1 MALLVS
7 LSKKE
12 YQTLYE
18 IALSTNDVRILRR
31 AQAILWL
38 SEREQ
43 VEEVAN
49 QLMVTPRTVYRWVT
63 RYNERKHLD
72 IVFRVADA
80 QRSGRPKT
88 VQEVI
93 DPLISK
99 ILEEDPRAY
108 GYAATVWTVPLL
120 CQYLKDAHRFS
131 VSLQSVRL
139 SMERLE
145 MVWKRPRY
153 KLARRSPTWRQAK
166 GG

>member
-1 MALLVS
+1 MALIR
-7 LSKKE
+7 LSDKD

-38 SEREQ
+38 SEGEQ

-63 RYNERKHLD
+63 RYNERKHLYM
-72 IVFRVADA
+72 VFRLADT

-88 VQEVI
+88 VQGVI

-99 ILEEDPRAY
+99 ILDQDSRAY

-120 CQYLKDAHRFS
+120 CLYLKDVHRLS
-131 VSLQSVRL
+131 ASSQSVRL
-139 SMERLE
+139 CIERLD
-145 MVWKRPRY
+145 MAWKRPLLY
-153 KLARRSPTWRQAK
+153 VGTPFAHLAASKR
-166 GG
+166 G

>member
-1 MALLVS
+1 MALIR
-7 LSKKE
+7 LSDKE

-38 SEREQ
+38 SEGEA

-49 QLMVTPRTVYRWVT
+49 QLMVAPRTVYRWVT
-63 RYNERKHLD
+63 RYNKRKHLD
-72 IVFRVADA
+72 MVFRVADA

-88 VQEVI
+88 VQGVI

-99 ILEEDPRAY
+99 ILDEDPRAHS
-108 GYAATVWTVPLL
+108 YAATVWTVPLL
-120 CQYLKDAHRFS
+120 TQYLKDVHQLSAS
-131 VSLQSVRL
+131 SQSVRL
-139 SMERLE
+139 CIERLD
-145 MVWKRPRY
+145 MAWKRPRY
-153 KLARRSPTWRQAK
+153 TLARRSPTWRQEK